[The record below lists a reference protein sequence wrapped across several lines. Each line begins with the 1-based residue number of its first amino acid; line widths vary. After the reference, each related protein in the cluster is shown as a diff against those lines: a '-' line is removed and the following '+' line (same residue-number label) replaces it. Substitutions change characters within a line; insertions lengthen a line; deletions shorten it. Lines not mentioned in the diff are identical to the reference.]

1 MLSGCHLDVSRAEL
15 AAQEAALEAAEQE
28 QQDVQ
33 ARVQAAGHRFAKV
46 LARLEDD
53 EAALARDRSEQV
65 CLILLWLG
73 FLFIRVHVF

>member
-1 MLSGCHLDVSRAEL
+1 MSRAEL
-15 AAQEAALEAAEQE
+15 ADQEAALEAAEQE

-33 ARVQAAGHRFAKV
+33 ARVQAAGQRFAKA

-65 CLILLWLG
+65 CFLLCLC
-73 FLFIRVHVF
+73 